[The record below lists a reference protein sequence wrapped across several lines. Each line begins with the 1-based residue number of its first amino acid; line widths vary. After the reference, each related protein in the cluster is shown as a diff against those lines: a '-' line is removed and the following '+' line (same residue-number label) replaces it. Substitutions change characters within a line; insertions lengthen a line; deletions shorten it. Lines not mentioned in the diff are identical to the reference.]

1 LSPSRWIAGVGE
13 VIVDSTT
20 DRVVVRGPKAAENA
34 AGSLKV
40 VERRTGRKAVLVS
53 PAPDKLP
60 PAAAAAKGEKTKQL
74 KDGGGNKDVTN
85 DLPEID
91 MVHPYRPRDLIN

>member
-1 LSPSRWIAGVGE
+1 M
-13 VIVDSTT
+13 IVDSTT

-34 AGSLKV
+34 AGAVRV
-40 VERRTGRKAVLVS
+40 VERRTGRKALLLS

-60 PAAAAAKGEKTKQL
+60 PPAPVPVPAKGEKIKK
-74 KDGGGNKDVTN
+74 KDGGGNNKDATN

-91 MVHPYRPRDLIN
+91 TVSFRKSN

>member
-1 LSPSRWIAGVGE
+1 M
-13 VIVDSTT
+13 IVDSTT

-34 AGSLKV
+34 AGYLKV

-60 PAAAAAKGEKTKQL
+60 PAAAAAAKGEKTKQL

>member
-1 LSPSRWIAGVGE
+1 M
-13 VIVDSTT
+13 DSTT